1 MLQALPFGSAY
12 GFAAVHQAGA
22 LGLAVDAA
30 VVWLLTYAQ
39 SLFDVVNAGVMALVA
54 FAETLS
60 LIHI

>member
-39 SLFDVVNAGVMALVA
+39 RPL
-54 FAETLS
+54 
-60 LIHI
+60 